1 MRWVTSWVLA
11 HCGNTKGCTMDSL
24 ANMLLVLLPKVNG
37 EVLVVVVRSLSNW
50 MAEKALLEDTGLKNV
65 S

>member
-1 MRWVTSWVLA
+1 
-11 HCGNTKGCTMDSL
+11 MDSL

-50 MAEKALLEDTGLKNV
+50 MVEKARLEDTGMKNV